1 MARLSANFMLFLE
14 LVVEGA
20 LAIVE
25 VGGPGEV
32 PRTTHDDGLV
42 ALRHGAF
49 RCFVRGSCHSS
60 HIGEHA

>member
-1 MARLSANFMLFLE
+1 MLFLE

-25 VGGPGEV
+25 GGGPGEV
-32 PRTTHDDGLV
+32 PRVTHYDGLV

-49 RCFVRGSCHSS
+49 RGFVRGSCHSS
-60 HIGEHA
+60 HIEKRA